1 MHSIL
6 QYYSLLQQIFTGVN
20 KIRIIGVFYVYNN
33 SISLYTGVYP
43 SICMVL
49 LVTEFTVG
57 GSTVNAYSYPVQ
69 L

>member
-1 MHSIL
+1 M
-6 QYYSLLQQIFTGVN
+6 
-20 KIRIIGVFYVYNN
+20 YNN

-57 GSTVNAYSYPVQ
+57 GSTVNAYSYLYVDMEKLLKTICYLQ
-69 L
+69 AHLHTY